1 MGEFARANQ
10 AGWRVRIPNWRIVSG
25 AGANTGCSWHLEDV
39 EFVEAAIEL
48 CDGRPSDI
56 EQQPSQFGGGR
67 DAVARI
73 EYILPR
79 VSSFAAVT
87 YDVVATSLSV
97 FKPGRPFRRR
107 IASAC

>member
-1 MGEFARANQ
+1 M
-10 AGWRVRIPNWRIVSG
+10 SG

-67 DAVARI
+67 DAAARI
-73 EYILPR
+73 EYMLPR
-79 VSSFAAVT
+79 VSS
-87 YDVVATSLSV
+87 SPLST
-97 FKPGRPFRRR
+97 FRSRR
-107 IASAC
+107 